1 MAKTGKRCSIC
12 AHPKRHQI
20 EIGLTHHVPMRA
32 LAIRFECSQDA
43 IHRHRTNHLT
53 PQTRAAILAAQ
64 RPSVVDLESLQRSES
79 EGILAQLV
87 TQRARLQQH
96 SDLALELGNSSAA
109 ISAEKAITSNLEL
122 VARLLGSIVQRHEVT
137 RTSILISADYLQ
149 LRQSIVTALRPYPD
163 AAMAVGRALHDLETQ
178 AAKDITARAGNGK
191 APLLIEAEAVQ

>member
-1 MAKTGKRCSIC
+1 
-12 AHPKRHQI
+12 
-20 EIGLTHHVPMRA
+20 
-32 LAIRFECSQDA
+32 
-43 IHRHRTNHLT
+43 
-53 PQTRAAILAAQ
+53 
-64 RPSVVDLESLQRSES
+64 VVDLESLQRSES

-96 SDLALELGNSSAA
+96 SDLALELGNSIAA
-109 ISAEKAITSNLEL
+109 ISAERAITSNLEL

-191 APLLIEAEAVQ
+191 TPLLIEAEAAQS